1 MLSASG
7 KILSGIVQ
15 FGEMVELGAKLKI
28 LQGGFTL
35 QMYHYKYRGLIH
47 CGLFFV
53 AAFFFSFL
61 FGATMAVAGTYPIV
75 VNNLS
80 VIDSMSDPNTG
91 RLTAF
96 LIADPLDKL
105 IACNDIF
112 ATALILVGV
121 LQLTAFCWI
130 RYMLNQSKWV
140 NFDEQKH
147 GLTILFLTCM
157 FAFPLRGAVA
167 LCLRFV
173 LAVDTDT
180 DQEQVV

>member
-47 CGLFFV
+47 CALFFV
-53 AAFFFSFL
+53 ATFFFSFL

-80 VIDSMSDPNTG
+80 VID
-91 RLTAF
+91 
-96 LIADPLDKL
+96 
-105 IACNDIF
+105 
-112 ATALILVGV
+112 
-121 LQLTAFCWI
+121 
-130 RYMLNQSKWV
+130 
-140 NFDEQKH
+140 
-147 GLTILFLTCM
+147 
-157 FAFPLRGAVA
+157 
-167 LCLRFV
+167 
-173 LAVDTDT
+173 
-180 DQEQVV
+180 

>member
-1 MLSASG
+1 
-7 KILSGIVQ
+7 
-15 FGEMVELGAKLKI
+15 
-28 LQGGFTL
+28 
-35 QMYHYKYRGLIH
+35 
-47 CGLFFV
+47 
-53 AAFFFSFL
+53 
-61 FGATMAVAGTYPIV
+61 
-75 VNNLS
+75 
-80 VIDSMSDPNTG
+80 MSDPKTG
-91 RLTAF
+91 QLTAF
-96 LIADPLDKL
+96 LIADQLKKL

-130 RYMLNQSKWV
+130 RYMLSQSKWV
-140 NFDEQKH
+140 NFNEQKH